1 MTAAHPFSIAS
12 SASAALLACSV
23 VSAVQAPLP
32 ALAQQAPAQPAAA
45 QSKPATVEELNT
57 YMTMG
62 AFNMCSLAQA
72 KVAFKPSLD
81 STLGMIGSVLTQK
94 HGSRVVG
101 APGPLTREQLLNATV
116 VETVLRVNQFCGKS
130 LPADWKKEF
139 DPLLAQVNK
148 ALAATG
154 KGKPGGK

>member
-1 MTAAHPFSIAS
+1 MTAALPFSVAS
-12 SASAALLACSV
+12 SATAALLAF
-23 VSAVQAPLP
+23 SAATVAQVPLP
-32 ALAQQAPAQPAAA
+32 AQAQQAPAQPAAA
-45 QSKPATVEELNT
+45 QTKPATVEELNT

-62 AFNMCSLAQA
+62 AFNMCSLAQS
-72 KVAFKPSLD
+72 KVAFKPALD

-94 HGSRVVG
+94 HGSKVVG

-116 VETVLRVNQFCGKS
+116 VETVLRVNQFCGKT
-130 LPADWKKEF
+130 LPPDWKKEF